1 MQKRLPE
8 IMLQK
13 TDDTV
18 EPGEHDGDGDGEEPL
33 EEDGAGEEEEQGD
46 EGAQSETEI
55 EPQKCGMIF
64 TQSSSLQVVN
74 IQCMYNY
81 YTYSV
86 MAVNYQLLKIF

>member
-33 EEDGAGEEEEQGD
+33 EEDGGVGGGLGDGEVDGAGEEEPLEVEEQGD
-46 EGAQSETEI
+46 EGAQPETEI
-55 EPQKCGMIF
+55 EP
-64 TQSSSLQVVN
+64 
-74 IQCMYNY
+74 
-81 YTYSV
+81 
-86 MAVNYQLLKIF
+86 